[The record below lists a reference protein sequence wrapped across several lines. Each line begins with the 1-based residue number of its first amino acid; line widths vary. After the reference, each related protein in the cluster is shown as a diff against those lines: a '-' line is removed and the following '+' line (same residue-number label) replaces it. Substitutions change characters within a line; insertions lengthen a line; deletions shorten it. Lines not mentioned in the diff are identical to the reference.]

1 MTDRNQLMSQRT
13 ETKSTGRRPEVK
25 IVAEMPEDSEIREH
39 LKEMQENDGYNG
51 SCGGL

>member
-1 MTDRNQLMSQRT
+1 MTDRNQVKSQRT
-13 ETKSTGRRPEVK
+13 ESTGRRPEVK

-39 LKEMQENDGYNG
+39 LKEMQENDGYKG